1 MQAYVRI
8 FDAFDY
14 SGINPTLANYVS
26 VEPSLEG
33 VLNDE
38 EERAINLFEL
48 LEQDSEERFD
58 KTGFGYALYRF
69 QGSTEYC
76 VELRQLR
83 VIVVKVN
90 TEDGPLLRHFGLIAG
105 VCERSVEDFAAVLAA
120 ILDSF
125 YY

>member
-1 MQAYVRI
+1 MRNVISAK
-8 FDAFDY
+8 FAFEQ
-14 SGINPTLANYVS
+14 V
-26 VEPSLEG
+26 LE
-33 VLNDE
+33 DE
-38 EERAINLFEL
+38 EERAGVLFEL
-48 LEQDSEERFD
+48 LESDFEERYD

-76 VELRQLR
+76 IELRQLR

-105 VCERSVEDFAAVLAA
+105 VCERSTEDFAAVLAV